1 MTYTVYIAGKK
12 FCSYKDLN
20 DAHNVLKFLRQFY
33 KFKSIYIKQEEI
45 K

>member
-1 MTYTVYIAGKK
+1 MTYTIYIAGKK

-20 DAHNVLKFLRQFY
+20 DANKALKFLREFY

-45 K
+45 